1 MSMRSLRERLPR
13 KFPIGIQNC
22 FVEGIPA
29 DLLFYPFPPA
39 YVPIRNSNDV
49 DSALF
54 SWITAISRYKN

>member
-29 DLLFYPFPPA
+29 DLLFYPFPP
-39 YVPIRNSNDV
+39 PT
-49 DSALF
+49 F
-54 SWITAISRYKN
+54 QFGTAMMPLVRFFLG